1 MQMIRFS
8 LRQLAYFVAVAE
20 AGSIRAACT
29 RLNISHAALSAALEE
44 LEAVLGTCLLIRRRA
59 RGINMT
65 PAGTDLLREARLL
78 LEMAEQL
85 PAQVLA
91 GEARLAG
98 RLGVGCY
105 MTLAPFL
112 IPRLFSAFSS
122 LHPGIHLDLMEGSI
136 HDITAALR
144 TGRCDLAIVYDFG
157 LGEEFRLDRLYAVA
171 PHVVLSRSHR
181 LAGQESV
188 DLRDLIEEPLIVF
201 DVPQSGAN
209 TQDVFAQ
216 LGLTPKVAYRST
228 SFELVR
234 GLAARGLGY
243 ALMLQKP
250 VAAVSYDGTPLVTLP
265 VRGYG
270 RRVHVAVATSHAV
283 RPTVRAEAFRRYCV
297 EAFADEAQQRGSDRP
312 SA

>member
-1 MQMIRFS
+1 MQIPRFS

-29 RLNISHAALSAALEE
+29 RLNISHAALSAAVEE

-59 RGINMT
+59 RGISLT
-65 PAGTDLLREARLL
+65 PAGTDLLREARAL
-78 LEMAEQL
+78 LEVAEQL
-85 PAQVLA
+85 PGQVMA

-105 MTLAPFL
+105 TTLAPFL
-112 IPRLFSAFSS
+112 IPRLFSAFGD
-122 LHPGIHLDLMEGSI
+122 LHPGIQLDLTEGSI
-136 HDITAALR
+136 HDITALLR
-144 TGRCDLAIVYDFG
+144 TGRCEVAIVYDFG

-171 PHVVLSRSHR
+171 PHVVLSAGHR
-181 LAGQESV
+181 LADRESV
-188 DLRDLIEEPLIVF
+188 DLRDLIDEPLIVF

-216 LGLTPKVAYRST
+216 LGLVPRIAYRST

-243 ALMLQKP
+243 ALMLQRP
-250 VAAVSYDGTPLVTLP
+250 AAAVSYDGAPLVTLP
-265 VRGYG
+265 VEGYG

-283 RPTVRAEAFRRYCV
+283 RPTLRAEAFRRHCL
-297 EAFADEAQQRGSDRP
+297 EAFAQA
-312 SA
+312 